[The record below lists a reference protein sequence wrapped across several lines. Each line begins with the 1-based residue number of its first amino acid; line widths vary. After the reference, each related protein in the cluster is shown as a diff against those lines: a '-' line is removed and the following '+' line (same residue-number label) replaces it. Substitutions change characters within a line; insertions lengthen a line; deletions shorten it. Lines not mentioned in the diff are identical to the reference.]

1 MEQTNKIQEIL
12 GDKLIKV
19 EGGNITPVDFNTFY
33 GTFSAKGEYL
43 CLYFGA
49 HWAPPSRLFT
59 SALKEKFYEAIEKDE
74 ETKGKV
80 EVVFVTDDRAPDHF
94 ERNFKKMPWYSIP
107 YDEEHRRQTLKSK
120 YGICELPS
128 LVVVAAATGE
138 VVTHDGRNM
147 ISDGKNALAKWADM
161 QTQIQQ

>member
-1 MEQTNKIQEIL
+1 MEEVF
-12 GDKLIKV
+12 GAAKLHN
-19 EGGNITPVDFNTFY
+19 GNNEFTAAQAMDGKEMMFV
-33 GTFSAKGEYL
+33 
-43 CLYFGA
+43 YFGA

-59 SALKEKFYEAIEKDE
+59 TTLKDKFYNKINEDQELA
-74 ETKGKV
+74 GKV
-80 EVVFVTDDRAPDHF
+80 EVIFVTDDRAPDHF
-94 ERNFKKMPWYSIP
+94 DRNFKQMPWYAIP
-107 YDEEHRRQTLKSK
+107 YTEEHRRANLKSK

-128 LVVVAAATGE
+128 LVVVSAATGE